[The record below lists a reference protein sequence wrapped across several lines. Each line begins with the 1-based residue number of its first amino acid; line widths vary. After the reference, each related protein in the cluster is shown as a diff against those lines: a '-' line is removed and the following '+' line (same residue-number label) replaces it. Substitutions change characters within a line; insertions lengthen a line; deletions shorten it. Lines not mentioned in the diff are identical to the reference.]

1 MSARAGP
8 RATNPS
14 AGGIFPGPEN
24 ERSLFMDAF
33 WHFAKQMMKMR
44 GHLVLGLAFALIS
57 AGGLGAG
64 IIAMGPT
71 LDILLDPSSGGVRM
85 IVAKE
90 LEQGGPITR
99 IVSPEMLD
107 RLPTDPFTSI
117 LAIMLTLAGLTV
129 VGALANFMH
138 QYLALTVVHT
148 TVARIRRR
156 AFGQVLQLPLKTIVS
171 EGPVDAI
178 SRVVND
184 TEALASG
191 FVAMLSKA
199 VAHVTKGI
207 VSLLVAFATNWQLA
221 IVALVVMPILAT
233 VIRKLGKKIRRA
245 SGRALSSRADLYR
258 ASTEALQGLRVVKVH
273 TTERYEA
280 GRFGRINKE
289 VLRQQLKVRTAR
301 AISGPLAELI
311 TMFALGAL
319 TIVAAKLILE
329 GMLDKSEFITVLVA
343 LAIAGASIKPLSGL
357 INDIQQ
363 SGAAADRLSRMLAQ
377 EPEPGHAK
385 RLPKLARHRDS
396 IVFDKVSVI
405 YPGATNRAVA
415 EVSLRVNH
423 GETVAFVGPN
433 GSGKTTLLSLIPRLF
448 DPDEGRVL
456 IDGTDIA
463 RVRVRSL
470 RHQIGVVTQEVVLF
484 KGTIAQNIAYGN
496 RHATR
501 EQIEKAAYDARAME
515 FISEL
520 DQGLDTMVGEQGLT
534 MSGGQR
540 QRLAIARAILR
551 DPAILILDEA
561 TSMIDAHSER
571 LIGEVLDE
579 FCKNRTSLI
588 VAHRLSTVLGAD
600 RIVVLNEGRV
610 VDMGTHE
617 TLMRS
622 CTIYQQLARHQLMN
636 PATGQRM
643 GTGQTGPQEG

>member
-1 MSARAGP
+1 
-8 RATNPS
+8 
-14 AGGIFPGPEN
+14 
-24 ERSLFMDAF
+24 MDAF
-33 WHFAKQMMKMR
+33 WSFAKQMMRMR
-44 GHLVLGLAFALIS
+44 GHLLLGILFAVLS

-64 IIAMGPT
+64 IVAMGPT
-71 LDILLDPSSGGVRM
+71 LDILLEPGSGGLRR
-85 IVAKE
+85 IVSDDLA
-90 LEQGGPITR
+90 QGGPITR
-99 IVSPEMLD
+99 LVSPEMVEH
-107 RLPTDPFTSI
+107 LPTDPFRSI

-129 VGALANFMH
+129 LGSIANFMH

-156 AFGQVLQLPLKTIVS
+156 AFGRVLQLPLKTIVA
-171 EGPVDAI
+171 EGPTDAI

-184 TEALASG
+184 TEALSAG

-207 VSLLVAFATNWQLA
+207 VSLMVAFLTNWQLA

-233 VIRKLGKKIRRA
+233 VIRKLGKRIRRA

-301 AISGPLAELI
+301 AIASPLAELI
-311 TMFALGAL
+311 TMLALGAL

-329 GMLDKSEFITVLVA
+329 GVLDKSEFITVLVA

-357 INDIQQ
+357 VNDIQQ
-363 SGAAADRLSRMLAQ
+363 SGAAADRLSRMLAR
-377 EPEPGHAK
+377 EPEPGHEK
-385 RLPKLARHRDS
+385 RLPKLARHREA
-396 IVFDKVSVI
+396 IVFDRVGVI
-405 YPGATNRAVA
+405 YPGATNRAIA
-415 EVSLRVNH
+415 GISLRIDH

-433 GSGKTTLLSLIPRLF
+433 GCGKTTLLSLIPRLF

-470 RHQIGVVTQEVVLF
+470 RRQIGVVTQEVVLF
-484 KGTIAQNIAYGN
+484 KGSIAQNIAYGN

-501 EQIEKAAYDARAME
+501 ARIERAARDARAME
-515 FISEL
+515 FIEQL
-520 DQGLDTMVGEQGLT
+520 DDGLDTMVGEQGLT

-579 FCKNRTSLI
+579 FCRNRTSLI

-600 RIVVLNEGRV
+600 RIVVLDEGRIV
-610 VDMGTHE
+610 GMGTHE
-617 TLMRS
+617 SLMES
-622 CTIYQQLARHQLMN
+622 CAVYQQLARHQLMN
-636 PATGQRM
+636 PL
-643 GTGQTGPQEG
+643 TGQTAQGEG